1 MHLYIGYSHNKT
13 PFRIDVS
20 AVAFFKI
27 TTLHVNALK
36 NKLKKQPHIVC
47 IYMQDINPS
56 ITLQKITLKY

>member
-20 AVAFFKI
+20 PI

-47 IYMQDINPS
+47 IYIQDIHPS